1 MDPADLGGRPGHDRE
16 IPKGTSHILSLI
28 PLMRKAP
35 LQSLQRGPFIYRFS
49 RKYFFLSLN
58 RFDSFA
64 SMFLLRKQDFVHL
77 TSLHFFSVNRISIT

>member
-1 MDPADLGGRPGHDRE
+1 
-16 IPKGTSHILSLI
+16 
-28 PLMRKAP
+28 MRKAP

-64 SMFLLRKQDFVHL
+64 SMFLFRKQDLIYL
-77 TSLHFFSVNRISIT
+77 TSLRSFSENRISFT